1 VLIVRGCGG
10 ASGRYRCEH
19 TSEQLASRGI
29 ACEIRDIECPEG
41 VLVEALFAR
50 TILLQRVPFSPLIDS
65 LIRFAELAGSLVI
78 FETDDLTFDLD
89 AIEHIHH
96 LATLEP
102 EARERQR
109 ASFLLQA
116 ETFKR
121 CRLALASTDPIAD
134 AVRRVGQ
141 VAFVHRNGY
150 SSEMAKLAGEAIA
163 RATAK
168 RNGNGHNMQWPVWL
182 GYFSGTHTHNLDF
195 AAIAPVLM
203 EVLCRY
209 PSVRLRIVGPV
220 KIDDAFRDFGDRI
233 ERLDAVDWRR
243 LPDLISSVD
252 INLAPLESENCFCD
266 AKSEVKYI
274 EAGLVGIPTVATA
287 TPAFR
292 YAITPSVNGFVADS
306 IKDWP
311 KLLTDLI
318 ENPAL
323 RHRLGAAARKHVIQN
338 YAPESR
344 ASTLVAF
351 LEEARADQ
359 DSKSLGLSPLPT
371 IVNETLRES
380 LRAMSVSICEH
391 NRSWGSLSHVSRR
404 AWDLLRKRLGERL
417 ASIR

>member
-1 VLIVRGCGG
+1 
-10 ASGRYRCEH
+10 
-19 TSEQLASRGI
+19 
-29 ACEIRDIECPEG
+29 
-41 VLVEALFAR
+41 
-50 TILLQRVPFSPLIDS
+50 
-65 LIRFAELAGSLVI
+65 
-78 FETDDLTFDLD
+78 
-89 AIEHIHH
+89 
-96 LATLEP
+96 
-102 EARERQR
+102 
-109 ASFLLQA
+109 
-116 ETFKR
+116 
-121 CRLALASTDPIAD
+121 
-134 AVRRVGQ
+134 
-141 VAFVHRNGY
+141 
-150 SSEMAKLAGEAIA
+150 
-163 RATAK
+163 
-168 RNGNGHNMQWPVWL
+168 
-182 GYFSGTHTHNLDF
+182 
-195 AAIAPVLM
+195 
-203 EVLCRY
+203 
-209 PSVRLRIVGPV
+209 
-220 KIDDAFRDFGDRI
+220 
-233 ERLDAVDWRR
+233 
-243 LPDLISSVD
+243 
-252 INLAPLESENCFCD
+252 
-266 AKSEVKYI
+266 
-274 EAGLVGIPTVATA
+274 LVGIPTVATA